1 MMPAEIT
8 LSSRQT
14 AELRHT
20 LRTPINHIIGYS
32 ELLLEDSNVPD
43 ASQQNLS
50 HVLSCAQ
57 QILALVQRHLQGGE
71 QDAAPVSLTNLR
83 TDLEQPLSTLIR
95 ATDVLSRTE
104 TGSRLHDVE
113 RIRCAAGEL
122 ASFSSTEISRTG
134 SAQTINQTVVPEAL
148 ARIAARI
155 LIVDDSEL
163 SREMLCRILERQG
176 HVCVAVAS
184 GAEALERL
192 RADRFDVVLL
202 DFMMEGMNGIDVLR
216 TVKADPDLRE
226 NAIVMLSAFD
236 EVADIGH
243 SLEIGAEDYLLKPFD
258 RIVLTARLNAVLE
271 RKRLR
276 NLERCRTSQ
285 LEIAQNELRRS
296 NEDLQRF
303 ASVVS
308 HDLQEPL
315 RMVTSYMQLLER
327 SLGADIKGEQR
338 EYLEFAIDGGRRM
351 SELIRDLL
359 SYSNVSS
366 SEARCE
372 TVDLQEIVKQVK
384 VHLRAVIEEA
394 NAQIISTGLP
404 KLTADH
410 SQLMQIFQNLIGNA
424 LKYRSDR
431 PPIIHVRAMEQTTQ
445 WLISVSDNGLG
456 IDRENC
462 QRIFEMFRRLHD
474 RSIPGTGIG
483 LAICQRVVERWGG
496 KIWVESETG
505 QGSTFFFT
513 IPR

>member
-1 MMPAEIT
+1 
-8 LSSRQT
+8 
-14 AELRHT
+14 
-20 LRTPINHIIGYS
+20 
-32 ELLLEDSNVPD
+32 
-43 ASQQNLS
+43 
-50 HVLSCAQ
+50 
-57 QILALVQRHLQGGE
+57 
-71 QDAAPVSLTNLR
+71 
-83 TDLEQPLSTLIR
+83 
-95 ATDVLSRTE
+95 
-104 TGSRLHDVE
+104 
-113 RIRCAAGEL
+113 
-122 ASFSSTEISRTG
+122 
-134 SAQTINQTVVPEAL
+134 
-148 ARIAARI
+148 
-155 LIVDDSEL
+155 
-163 SREMLCRILERQG
+163 
-176 HVCVAVAS
+176 
-184 GAEALERL
+184 
-192 RADRFDVVLL
+192 
-202 DFMMEGMNGIDVLR
+202 
-216 TVKADPDLRE
+216 
-226 NAIVMLSAFD
+226 MLSAFD

-258 RIVLTARLNAVLE
+258 RIVLNARLNAVLE

>member
-1 MMPAEIT
+1 MSSEIT

-32 ELLLEDSNVPD
+32 ELLLEDSNVPET
-43 ASQQNLS
+43 SQQNLG
-50 HVLSCAQ
+50 HVLTCAQ

-71 QDAAPVSLTNLR
+71 QDAAPISLANLQS
-83 TDLEQPLSTLIR
+83 DLEQPLSTLIH
-95 ATDVLSRTE
+95 ATDVLSRIE

-113 RIRCAAGEL
+113 RIRFAADEL
-122 ASFSSTEISRTG
+122 ASFSSTEIPPPS
-134 SAQTINQTVVPEAL
+134 SPQIIKQPVAPETF
-148 ARIAARI
+148 ARIPARI
-155 LIVDDSEL
+155 LVVDDSEL

-176 HVCVAVAS
+176 HICVSVAS
-184 GAEALERL
+184 GLDALERL
-192 RADRFDVVLL
+192 RTETFDIVLL
-202 DFMMEGMNGIDVLR
+202 DLMMEGMNGIDVLR
-216 TVKADPDLRE
+216 TVKADPGLRE
-226 NAIVMLSAFD
+226 NAVVMLSAFD

-243 SLEIGAEDYLLKPFD
+243 CLEIGAEDYLLKPFD
-258 RIVLTARLNAVLE
+258 RIVLNARLNAVLE
-271 RKRLR
+271 RKRLQ
-276 NLERCRTSQ
+276 NLERCRTRQ

-327 SLGADIKGEQR
+327 SLGGEIKSEQR
-338 EYLEFAIDGGRRM
+338 EYLQFATDGGRRM
-351 SELIRDLL
+351 SELIHDLL

-366 SEARCE
+366 SEPRHE
-372 TVDLQEIVKQVK
+372 TVDLQEIVDQVK
-384 VHLRAVIEEA
+384 IHLRTTIGQA
-394 NAQIISTGLP
+394 NAQIISTDLP
-404 KLTADH
+404 TLTADH

-424 LKYRSDR
+424 LKYRGER
-431 PPIIHVRAMEQTTQ
+431 PPVVHVSAVEQASE

-462 QRIFEMFRRLHD
+462 QRVFEMFRRLHD
-474 RSIPGTGIG
+474 KNIPGTGIG

-496 KIWVESETG
+496 KIWVESQVG